1 VRKVNEL
8 KAEISELKR
17 ELQPLQRTFKTLV
30 EGEAR
35 RANVQLVEA
44 HQRIAYFEEQHRADL
59 SMRTFTQRT
68 ARQLLDENE
77 RLLAKVGE
85 LSASNASLIGKHGAS
100 VRKALLERRQA
111 LARERQLLGSVALA
125 ERRMDA
131 AKEAESAAREA
142 EADAEARAEVAE
154 QLQREADER
163 ADEAIQEARSAAEAA
178 ADASEAKSDAE
189 YVTAVLEGKL
199 RRAEQRAT
207 EHALKAA
214 KLRAEAQKG
223 PKDRT
228 VDEWAQLSREA
239 AYKAGQRERL
249 YLSDFLQ
256 SHEWRMQDVAAALD
270 ELGLVKQLFETAP
283 FFLEYV
289 NRTKAL
295 MTQLEETEFGE
306 VFGMYLHYE
315 ANLTFDKIHR
325 LNQAACMKF
334 NKPRS

>member
-1 VRKVNEL
+1 MRKVNEL

-207 EHALKAA
+207 EHA
-214 KLRAEAQKG
+214 
-223 PKDRT
+223 P
-228 VDEWAQLSREA
+228 
-239 AYKAGQRERL
+239 
-249 YLSDFLQ
+249 
-256 SHEWRMQDVAAALD
+256 
-270 ELGLVKQLFETAP
+270 
-283 FFLEYV
+283 
-289 NRTKAL
+289 
-295 MTQLEETEFGE
+295 
-306 VFGMYLHYE
+306 
-315 ANLTFDKIHR
+315 
-325 LNQAACMKF
+325 
-334 NKPRS
+334 